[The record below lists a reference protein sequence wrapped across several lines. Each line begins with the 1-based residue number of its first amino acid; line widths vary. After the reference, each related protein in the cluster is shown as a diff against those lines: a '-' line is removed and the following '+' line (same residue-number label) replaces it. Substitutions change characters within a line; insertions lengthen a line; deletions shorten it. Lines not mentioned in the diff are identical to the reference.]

1 MARTETQ
8 VINFIRMVFDEHC
21 SYWEEQVSELKKYKD
36 AYANK
41 FWRNEELDDTMIRV
55 ETSDAYAYI
64 EGYIASLFS
73 KAPAIEVGTDEAV
86 PGDPKLAKAVA
97 NRFLYNQREHFED
110 GSRMALIFNNSFFKL
125 SPRESDNILDKVGV
139 KACPCWELI
148 VDKDAS
154 SWETQR
160 FVGHTYYITIPEAK
174 ERFGSKKYSPVGK
187 KDYFEDTPKSVN
199 PKQFDLPEE
208 YLYIQV
214 VELYDLLYDEM
225 YFWSPNYGNGQKL
238 LDKDVIPVR
247 TYDDRPLP
255 PIAPL
260 YYARV
265 PDRPLEGMSAMS
277 RVYDQVYEKNI
288 LRTYWANSVRRDSR
302 QYLYKEGAL
311 DAEQLAKI
319 TAGIDGAMIGVDE
332 ESLDGLIRE
341 VSVTPVS
348 SNFDR
353 YLAQIEADLSR
364 GSILAPFTRGEA
376 TNATATEVTA
386 LAQYTASE
394 IGKMARDRDAAIEM
408 VADIYIRILSFLA
421 EEGEKAVISVD
432 GSAKVVTPGDLDSK
446 FKIVALD
453 QGSQPI
459 ADALKRENLIN
470 LLPILTQLGVPPH
483 TIREEV
489 IRAWDLP
496 ESFLETAQQQAARE
510 EQEEA
515 VQKAAEEAMIGP
527 RSIPGELAQP
537 ATGGQPEAA
546 QALATELAGQL
557 PTGG

>member
-1 MARTETQ
+1 MARTEQQT
-8 VINFIRMVFDEHC
+8 INFLRLVFSEHTE
-21 SYWEEQVSELKKYKD
+21 YWENQVSELKKYKN
-36 AYANK
+36 AYSNK
-41 FWRNEELDDTMIRV
+41 FWRNEVFDDSMIRV

-73 KAPAIEVGTDEAV
+73 KAPAIEIGSDEAM

-110 GSRMALIFNNSFFKL
+110 GSRMALIFHNSFFKL
-125 SPRESDNILDKVGV
+125 SPRDSDNILDKVGI

-154 SWETQR
+154 SWEDQR
-160 FVGHTYYITIPEAK
+160 YVGHAYYITVSAAK
-174 ERFGSKKYSPVGK
+174 DRFGAKKYNAVSK
-187 KDYFEDTPKSVN
+187 KDYFQDAMPRGLHTEMN
-199 PKQFDLPEE
+199 DLPEE

-214 VELYDLLYDEM
+214 IELYDLLADEL
-225 YFWSPNYGNGQKL
+225 YFWSPNYSNGDRL

-277 RVYDQVYEKNI
+277 RIYDQVYEKNI

-302 QYLYKEGAL
+302 QFLYKEGAF
-311 DAEQLAKI
+311 DEEQLAKI

-332 ESLDGLIRE
+332 ESLEGLIKA
-341 VSVTPVS
+341 VDVPPIS

-353 YLAQIEADLSR
+353 YIAQIEGDLSR
-364 GSILAPFTRGEA
+364 GSILAPFTRGQA

-386 LAQYTASE
+386 MAQYTASE
-394 IGKMARDRDAAIEM
+394 IGKMARDRDCAIEK

-421 EEGEKAVISVD
+421 EEGEKAVINV
-432 GSAKVVTPGDLDSK
+432 GGQAKVVTPKDLDSK
-446 FKIVALD
+446 FRIVALD

-459 ADALKRENLIN
+459 ADALKRDNLIN
-470 LLPILTQLGVPPH
+470 LLPILTQLGVP
-483 TIREEV
+483 TEKIREEV

-496 ESFLETAQQQAARE
+496 ESFQETPEERNARE
-510 EQEEA
+510 DA
-515 VQKAAEEAMIGP
+515 VKAAKAASAGP
-527 RSIPGELAQP
+527 QSVPGQLAQP
-537 ATGGQPEAA
+537 PTGGAPEAA
-546 QALATELAGQL
+546 QQLANDLVSGVPVEG
-557 PTGG
+557 

>member
-1 MARTETQ
+1 MSRSDKQ
-8 VINFIRMVFDEHC
+8 IINFIRMVFDEHC
-21 SYWEEQVSELKKYKD
+21 AYWDEQVSELKKYKD
-36 AYANK
+36 AYATK
-41 FWRNEELDDTMIRV
+41 FWRNQDHDETMIRV

-86 PGDPKLAKAVA
+86 PGDPALAKAVA
-97 NRFLYNQREHFED
+97 NRFLYGQRTHFED

-125 SPRESDNILDKVGV
+125 SPRESDNILDKVAV

-154 SWETQR
+154 SWDQQR
-160 FVGHTYYITIPEAK
+160 FVGHTYYITVQEAK
-174 ERFGSKKYSPVGK
+174 KRFGQKQYNAVTKV
-187 KDYFEDTPKSVN
+187 DYFQNNN
-199 PKQFDLPEE
+199 PRSTQTNNNPSDLPEE

-214 VELYDLLYDEM
+214 VELYDLLYDAM
-225 YFWSPNYGNGQKL
+225 YFWSPNYGRGLKL

-260 YYARV
+260 YYARL

-288 LRTYWANSVRRDSR
+288 LRTYWANSIRRDSR
-302 QYLYKEGAL
+302 QYLYKEGSF

-341 VSVTPVS
+341 VSVTPIS

-353 YLAQIEADLSR
+353 YLNQIEGDLAR

-394 IGKMARDRDAAIEM
+394 IGKMARDRDQAIEA
-408 VADIYIRILSFLA
+408 VANIYIRILSFLA
-421 EEGEKAVISVD
+421 EDGEKAIITVN
-432 GSAKVVTPGDLDSK
+432 GEAKIVTPKDLDSK
-446 FKIVALD
+446 FQIVALD

-470 LLPILTQLGVPPH
+470 LLPILTELGVEAH
-483 TIREEV
+483 TIRDEV

-496 ESFLETAQQQAARE
+496 VAFKESKDQIAERE
-510 EQEEA
+510 A
-515 VQKAAEEAMIGP
+515 LLKAAKAPSIGP
-527 RSIPGELAQP
+527 RSVPGQLAQP
-537 ATGGQPEAA
+537 ETGGQPEMA
-546 QALATELAGQL
+546 QALASELAGQL